1 MITPVINNY
10 SEIKTKSSLNKR
22 QQDIVD
28 LIVTTALDK

>member
-1 MITPVINNY
+1 MITPVINKY